1 MAILPRSRLLL
12 VFPFAFGVACSGGSG
27 SDTPDATVVDAAPLV
42 DAFILPTFFTP
53 QDGMSDDELA
63 TQALALINGGED
75 GMGATSCTGCHGIT
89 KQRLF
94 HWRALADT
102 TMSECLTDLTVP
114 NQAVALEMLN
124 CLRQDPTDETSAF
137 SPDKASI
144 FSTGANLR
152 WFEYTFR
159 VAYGEGFQVQ
169 YDEFLTRVAMP
180 KGTMVPYDQSQ
191 FDILASWFTRGLPL
205 LDAKLPEDP
214 PPTECTPG
222 VSAAVATHVADTT
235 VNGWQAVNKQ
245 NGILMF
251 GCDPQS
257 DDVFSCLSTYEQAG
271 DEKYSKDWAANVS
284 NQQIRILRQNNYV
297 SDFWTRSSADGRYVG
312 HGAQTGGARSRIVD
326 LERDLAIPGSA
337 FYDPSFMPD
346 NSGFMFQ
353 TSRAYMCNQSL
364 LSTTTEITYNQEPE
378 CSITN
383 EIGLY
388 QHVGANV
395 NSGDYWAVAGQFVS
409 DGGHGRTLSDPDAS
423 FSSNSRIK
431 FTPFIH
437 DGSSYSAGQEIP
449 VNIPFEGD
457 SIISASSKMIL
468 SRLRGPGDNQLGFV
482 MREVTATETQS
493 GYDID
498 VEEVARYC
506 FNGGKPAF
514 SYDDRWLVLHHYIG
528 DGDAVDM
535 GYTGPSDPEF
545 ADYRSNG
552 SANIYLIDTLTGA
565 VTRITKMRAGEYAL
579 FPHFR
584 SDGWIYFM
592 VRDID
597 SSSERIVASDAA
609 LRLEAQ
615 SQP

>member
-1 MAILPRSRLLL
+1 MGMLSNSPGLL
-12 VFPFAFGVACSGGSG
+12 VLPLAAIFACSGGSG
-27 SDTPDATVVDAAPLV
+27 GDTADAAVDAMPLP
-42 DAFILPTFFTP
+42 DAFILPAFFTP
-53 QDGMSDDELA
+53 QDNLSDDELA
-63 TQALALINGGED
+63 TQALALINGDETGA
-75 GMGATSCTGCHGIT
+75 GATTCTACHGIT

-114 NQAVALEMLN
+114 NQTVALEMLN
-124 CLRQDPTDETSAF
+124 CLRQDPTDPTSAF
-137 SPDKASI
+137 SPEKASI

-152 WFEYTFR
+152 WFEYAFR
-159 VAYGEGFQVQ
+159 TAYGEGFQTE
-169 YDEFLTRVAMP
+169 YDQFIDRVAMP
-180 KGTMVPYDQSQ
+180 KGTMTPYSQ
-191 FDILASWFTRGLPL
+191 TEFDVLASWFTRGLPL
-205 LDAKLPEDP
+205 LDEKLPEDP

-235 VNGWQAVNKQ
+235 LNGWRAVNKQ

-251 GCDPQS
+251 GCDPKS
-257 DDVFSCLSTYEQAG
+257 DNVFDCLSSYEQAG
-271 DEKYSKDWAANVS
+271 DEKYSKDWAANVQD
-284 NQQIRILRQNNYV
+284 QQIRILRQNNYI

-326 LERDLAIPGSA
+326 LQRDLAIPGTA
-337 FYDPSFMPD
+337 FYDPSFFPD

-364 LSTTTEITYNQEPE
+364 LATTESITYNQESE
-378 CSITN
+378 CTISN

-395 NSGDYWAVAGQFVS
+395 SSGDYWAVAGQFVS
-409 DGGHGRTLSDPDAS
+409 DGGHGRVLSDPDAG
-423 FSSNSRIK
+423 FSGGSRVK

-437 DGSSYSAGQEIP
+437 DGTSYSAGEEHPID
-449 VNIPFEGD
+449 IPFEGD
-457 SIISASSKMIL
+457 TIISASSKMIL

-482 MREVTATETQS
+482 MREVTTTETQA
-493 GYDID
+493 GYDI
-498 VEEVARYC
+498 ELNEVARYC

-528 DGDAVDM
+528 NADAVDL
-535 GYTGPSDPEF
+535 GYTSFSDPEF
-545 ADYRSNG
+545 ESYRNNG
-552 SANIYLIDTLTGA
+552 SANIYLIDTLTGQ

-592 VRDID
+592 VRNLG
-597 SSSERIVASDAA
+597 SGSERIVASDAA
-609 LRLEAQ
+609 LRLEAA
-615 SQP
+615 SQN